1 MTVPSTVTLTV
12 PSTVPSTVPLTVPP
26 LLSPCPLL
34 FSPSALPSPRS
45 PLPPLPPPPSFLLFC
60 RAAAKQFK
68 GKDIEKGIAIPTS
81 VSNGTAIGHQS
92 PGPEDATTIAEGE
105 LVRIDLGAHIDGFIA
120 QAGTTVVA
128 GGAPATGAAADVV
141 RATSEAYEAAS
152 RLVRAGGS
160 SEAVAAA
167 IRAVA
172 EAYGLSVV
180 EGVSSHEVKRFI
192 VDGQKA
198 IDPRPAAEAPKP
210 AEFETEAGEVYAL
223 DVALSTGD
231 GRPRVT
237 DDKATTV
244 FRRSLE
250 GTWQL
255 KIKASRELYGEVSRR
270 FPTVLFATRALESP
284 HARYALVEC
293 VNHGL
298 LTPFPV
304 LHEKPGA
311 LVARIK
317 GTVLLTPTGLDRI
330 TEAPLPELEG
340 ESKIQDEELKNLLAK
355 PVSDKKKRK
364 KKTKKVAA

>member
-1 MTVPSTVTLTV
+1 MTI
-12 PSTVPSTVPLTVPP
+12 
-26 LLSPCPLL
+26 
-34 FSPSALPSPRS
+34 RD
-45 PLPPLPPPPSFLLFC
+45 PPPPPIPLFLC

-81 VSNGTAIGHQS
+81 VSNGTAIGHLS
-92 PGPEDATTIAEGE
+92 PGPEDSATIAEGE
-105 LVRIDLGAHIDGFIA
+105 LVRIDLGAHLDGFIA

-128 GGAPATGAAADVV
+128 GGAKATGEAADLV

-152 RLVRAGGS
+152 RLLKAGGS
-160 SEAVAAA
+160 SEAVSAA
-167 IRAVA
+167 IKAVA
-172 EAYGLSVV
+172 DSYGFSIV
-180 EGVSSHEVKRFI
+180 EGVSTHEVKRFI
-192 VDGQKA
+192 VDGHKA

-210 AEFETEAGEVYAL
+210 AAFETETGEVYAL
-223 DVALSTGD
+223 DVALSTGE
-231 GRPRVT
+231 GKPRVI

-250 GTWQL
+250 STWQL

-304 LHEKPGA
+304 LHEKQGA

-317 GTVLLTPTGLDRI
+317 GTVLLTSSGLDRI
-330 TEAPLPELEG
+330 TEAPLPELDG
-340 ESKIQDEELKNLLAK
+340 ESKIQDEDLKNLLAT